1 MRAIT
6 TALKYAKGLFEVAK
20 EKGKIKEFWDELSA
34 FRNFI
39 KEVPSAINV
48 LQSPIYPP
56 DLKQEILDEIFK
68 QVKLDPEIEKFLR
81 LLVERRRMHLFNEIV
96 EMYRALL
103 DEELGILRGEVIAPI
118 ELSPEDV
125 EGVKQVL
132 REKFGKEVYLDLR
145 VDPSIIGG
153 LMIRIGDF
161 VWDATFKRQLRVMQ
175 EIIEKGVL

>member
-6 TALKYAKGLFEVAK
+6 TALKYAKGLFDVAK
-20 EKGKIKEFWDELSA
+20 QRGKVKEFWDELTA
-34 FRNFI
+34 FREFI
-39 KEVPSAINV
+39 KEVPEAINV

-56 DLKQEILDEIFK
+56 DLKLEILDEIFK
-68 QVKLDPEIEKFLR
+68 QIQLDPEIEKFLR
-81 LLVERRRMHLFNEIV
+81 LLVERRRMHLFSEIV
-96 EMYRALL
+96 EMYRSLL

-125 EGVKQVL
+125 EEFKKVL
-132 REKFGKEVYLDLR
+132 HEKFGKEVHLDLR

-153 LMIRIGDF
+153 LMIKIGDF
-161 VWDATFKRQLRVMQ
+161 VLDASFKRQLRVIQ